1 MPPEEP
7 QTRHSQRLPTL
18 QSALHLLYA
27 GRALAGFVAD
37 SQTPREPI
45 ELGIVDATI
54 EAFTDE
60 IRATELLHEAAVL
73 VGDVDWT
80 CNSILE
86 IFSGSHRGSVKIRF
100 LLSGSLILQA

>member
-18 QSALHLLYA
+18 LSALHLLYM

-37 SQTPREPI
+37 NQTPAEFV
-45 ELGIVDATI
+45 ELDMVDATI

-73 VGDVDWT
+73 VGDV
-80 CNSILE
+80 
-86 IFSGSHRGSVKIRF
+86 GK
-100 LLSGSLILQA
+100 

>member
-1 MPPEEP
+1 MPAEEP

-18 QSALHLLYA
+18 LSALHLLYV

-37 SQTPREPI
+37 NQTPTEPVA
-45 ELGIVDATI
+45 LDVVDATI

-73 VGDVDWT
+73 VGD
-80 CNSILE
+80 I
-86 IFSGSHRGSVKIRF
+86 K
-100 LLSGSLILQA
+100 

>member
-18 QSALHLLYA
+18 LSALHLLYM

-37 SQTPREPI
+37 NQTPAESV
-45 ELGIVDATI
+45 ELDVVDATI

-73 VGDVDWT
+73 VG
-80 CNSILE
+80 NL
-86 IFSGSHRGSVKIRF
+86 K
-100 LLSGSLILQA
+100 

>member
-1 MPPEEP
+1 MLPEEP

-18 QSALHLLYA
+18 LSALHLLYM

-37 SQTPREPI
+37 NQTPAESV
-45 ELGIVDATI
+45 ELDVVDATI

-73 VGDVDWT
+73 VGDV
-80 CNSILE
+80 N
-86 IFSGSHRGSVKIRF
+86 
-100 LLSGSLILQA
+100 